1 MKRFLIAG
9 LLTGAAA
16 VAHAQDSAATANGAT
31 TSTPPNAQSPVE
43 FVSAVQPGDKVA
55 PGDLVRTIR
64 PFNGWS
70 LICDQL
76 LGRKRV
82 CQLQTSARTDQGG
95 VVTWD
100 IAPVKANGPKG
111 EAIERPLSLLRIPRD
126 ARPEGGVSIGV
137 EGLERSGPIDGCDAT
152 GCASGSLFEGKLV
165 ELVAGASSVTV
176 SFDRGGKR
184 ERADIAMAGFKEA
197 VQGIGTRDAGAPVV
211 VMPREPG
218 TATAQPA
225 TAKGDKIRPARSAA
239 SKP

>member
-1 MKRFLIAG
+1 MKQILIAA
-9 LLTGAAA
+9 LLTGSASL
-16 VAHAQDSAATANGAT
+16 AHAQIAPAANGP
-31 TSTPPNAQSPVE
+31 SVPNSQSRVN

-64 PFNGWS
+64 PFNHWS

-95 VVTWD
+95 TVTWD
-100 IAPVKANGPKG
+100 IAPVKATGPKG
-111 EAIERPLSLLRIPRD
+111 EAIERPMSLLRLPRD
-126 ARPEGGVSIGV
+126 AQPEGGVSIGV
-137 EGLERSGPIDGCDAT
+137 EGLERATRIDGCDAA

-165 ELVAGASSVTV
+165 ELVAGTSTVTV

-184 ERADIAMAGFKEA
+184 ERAIIAMAGFKEA
-197 VQGIGTRDAGAPVV
+197 VEAIGTKDAGAPVV

-218 TATAQPA
+218 TATAQPV
-225 TAKGDKIRPARSAA
+225 TAKADKIRPAKAIT

>member
-9 LLTGAAA
+9 LLTGAVA
-16 VAHAQDSAATANGAT
+16 VAHAQDSAVTASAST
-31 TSTPPNAQSPVE
+31 TSTAPNAQSRLE

-100 IAPVKANGPKG
+100 IAPVKATGPKG

-126 ARPEGGVSIGV
+126 ARSEGGVSIGV
-137 EGLERSGPIDGCDAT
+137 EGLERPGQIDGCDAT

-184 ERADIAMAGFKEA
+184 ERAVIAMDGFKEA

-225 TAKGDKIRPARSAA
+225 TAKADKIRPAKAIT

>member
-1 MKRFLIAG
+1 MKQILIAT
-9 LLTGAAA
+9 LLAGAATI
-16 VAHAQDSAATANGAT
+16 AHAQSAPAPNGPIA
-31 TSTPPNAQSPVE
+31 PAPQNRVE

-82 CQLQTSARTDQGG
+82 CQLQAAARTDQGG

-100 IAPVKANGPKG
+100 IAPVKATGPKG

-137 EGLERSGPIDGCDAT
+137 EGLERAERIDGCDAA

-176 SFDRGGKR
+176 SFDRSGKR
-184 ERADIAMAGFKEA
+184 ERAIIAMSGFKEA

-218 TATAQPA
+218 SATAQPT
-225 TAKGDKIRPARSAA
+225 TAKGDKIKPAKSAA
-239 SKP
+239 ARP

>member
-1 MKRFLIAG
+1 MKQILMAA
-9 LLTGAAA
+9 LLTGAATL
-16 VAHAQDSAATANGAT
+16 AHAQSAPATSGPAA
-31 TSTPPNAQSPVE
+31 PNPQNRVN

-64 PFNGWS
+64 PFNNWS

-95 VVTWD
+95 AVTWD
-100 IAPVKANGPKG
+100 IAPVKATGPKG
-111 EAIERPLSLLRIPRD
+111 EAIERPMSLLRLPRD
-126 ARPEGGVSIGV
+126 AQPEGGVSIGV
-137 EGLERSGPIDGCDAT
+137 EGLERAARIDGCDAA

-165 ELVAGASSVTV
+165 ELVAGASTVTV

-184 ERADIAMAGFKEA
+184 ERAIIAMAGFKEA
-197 VQGIGTRDAGAPVV
+197 VEGIGTKDAGAPVV

-225 TAKGDKIRPARSAA
+225 TAKADKIRPAKAIT

>member
-1 MKRFLIAG
+1 MRRILIAG
-9 LLTGAAA
+9 LLTGSAA
-16 VAHAQDSAATANGAT
+16 VAHAQNAPAATNGSAPPT
-31 TSTPPNAQSPVE
+31 TPTVQSRME

-82 CQLQTSARTDQGG
+82 CQLQASARTDQGG

-100 IAPVKANGPKG
+100 IAPVKAIGPKG
-111 EAIERPLSLLRIPRD
+111 ETIERPMSLLRIPRD
-126 ARPEGGVSIGV
+126 ARSEGGVSIGV
-137 EGLERSGPIDGCDAT
+137 EGLERSGRIDGCDAT

-165 ELVAGASSVTV
+165 ELVAGAASVTV

-184 ERADIAMAGFKEA
+184 ERATIAMAGFKEA
-197 VQGIGTRDAGAPVV
+197 VQGIGTKDAGAPVV
-211 VMPREPG
+211 VIPREPKR
-218 TATAQPA
+218 APAQPA
-225 TAKGDKIRPARSAA
+225 AAKGDKIRAAKATA

>member
-1 MKRFLIAG
+1 MRRILIAG
-9 LLTGAAA
+9 LLTGLPTL
-16 VAHAQDSAATANGAT
+16 AHAQNAPAATNGSAAST
-31 TSTPPNAQSPVE
+31 TPTVQSRVE
-43 FVSAVQPGDKVA
+43 FVSAVQPDDKVA

-82 CQLQTSARTDQGG
+82 CQLQASARSDQGG

-100 IAPVKANGPKG
+100 IAPVKALGPKG
-111 EAIERPLSLLRIPRD
+111 ETIERPLSLLRIPKD
-126 ARPEGGVSIGV
+126 AQPESGVSIGV
-137 EGLERSGPIDGCDAT
+137 EGLERPGRIDGCDAT

-176 SFDRGGKR
+176 SFERGGKR
-184 ERADIAMAGFKEA
+184 ERAIVAMAGFKEA
-197 VQGIGTRDAGAPVV
+197 VQGIGTKDAGAPVV
-211 VMPREPG
+211 VMPKEPG
-218 TATAQPA
+218 TAPAQPA
-225 TAKGDKIRPARSAA
+225 AAKGDKIRPVRTTA